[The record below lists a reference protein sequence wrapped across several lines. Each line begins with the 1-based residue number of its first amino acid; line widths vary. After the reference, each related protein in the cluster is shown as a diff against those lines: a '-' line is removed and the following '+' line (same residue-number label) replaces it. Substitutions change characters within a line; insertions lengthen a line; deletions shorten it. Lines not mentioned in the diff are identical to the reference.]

1 MGGYI
6 YRFRPPTWKS
16 VVFASYIPLY
26 RFALKLHELTNDIS
40 TTLITCHNQ
49 QQQGNIMASQ
59 TPKDT
64 TLSDDEQKLLKKVE
78 NTFLKRDESTIHD
91 TNFDFEPRQLSESE
105 QKIFLEWFRAANPP
119 RTRRAEQEKSVDS
132 EVKPAQGYETSA
144 QSKARSKPACVNKS
158 KAQSSRPDPKRT
170 QVAVTVLDPVS
181 EPEVSPEVSLWD
193 QAKITGHDEVE
204 KQLTRAVQWYN
215 ALTFLSY
222 DFMHIFV
229 SRELIKRSHALRGL
243 PGPDFTDGT
252 WDDTI
257 YLPPLSPRGEPG
269 GLSVAARTIR
279 LMWRFRLL
287 ALYDELKALEDKLQ
301 ALKDMKSAG
310 LREAEIKNQEVDR
323 QLAEPRCEWLVW
335 ADRGDQAL
343 RRLREDDHPA
353 QYEHAEIEMEHLYD
367 ELEMEEGEL

>member
-1 MGGYI
+1 
-6 YRFRPPTWKS
+6 
-16 VVFASYIPLY
+16 
-26 RFALKLHELTNDIS
+26 
-40 TTLITCHNQ
+40 
-49 QQQGNIMASQ
+49 MASQ

-78 NTFLKRDESTIHD
+78 NTFLKRDESVVHD
-91 TNFDFEPRQLSESE
+91 TGFDFEPRQLSESE
-105 QKIFLEWFRAANPP
+105 QKIFVDWFRAANPP
-119 RTRRAEQEKSVDS
+119 QTRTAELEKSVDS
-132 EVKPAQGYETSA
+132 EVKPAEGCETSA
-144 QSKARSKPACVNKS
+144 QPKARSKPACVNKS

-193 QAKITGHDEVE
+193 QAKIIGHDEVE

-215 ALTFLSY
+215 ALTFLPH

-229 SRELIKRSHALRGL
+229 SRELIKRSHALRDL
-243 PGPDFTDGT
+243 PEPDFTDGT

-269 GLSVAARTIR
+269 GLSVAGRTIR

-310 LREAEIKNQEVDR
+310 LGEAEIKNQEVDR
-323 QLAEPRCEWLVW
+323 QLAEPRCEWLIW

-353 QYEHAEIEMEHLYD
+353 QYEHAEIELEHLYD
-367 ELEMEEGEL
+367 ELEMEEGELEN